1 MNRTRTQPTLPPA
14 PRPHDLPPRWDG
26 HRVEWRGWEV
36 LPPTTL
42 ERFHGVAAIC
52 PHCASTR
59 PQAITTGVVWV
70 APVGLLAFPTKQRWD
85 ARGSRSGGDHAAQWL
100 TAYRCLDCHAD
111 EVEDRMTGELWVLDD
126 SDYGDDGSYA

>member
-1 MNRTRTQPTLPPA
+1 M
-14 PRPHDLPPRWDG
+14 PPRWDG
-26 HRVEWRGWEV
+26 HRVDWRGWEV
-36 LPPTTL
+36 PPPTTL
-42 ERFHGVAAIC
+42 ERFHGGLVVC

-59 PQAITTGVVWV
+59 PQAINLGVVWV
-70 APVGLLAFPTKQRWD
+70 KPTGLLSFPSKQHWD

-100 TAYRCLDCHAD
+100 TAYRCLDCRTD